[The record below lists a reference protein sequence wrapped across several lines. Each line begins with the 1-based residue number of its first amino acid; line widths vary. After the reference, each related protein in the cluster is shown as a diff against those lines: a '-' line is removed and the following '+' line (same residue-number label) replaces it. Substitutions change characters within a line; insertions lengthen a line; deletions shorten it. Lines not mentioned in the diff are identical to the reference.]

1 MKIDKSLIA
10 KYNQAAP
17 RYTSYPP
24 ANYFTEDFTAT
35 DYLHMLKASNS
46 KQPENIAFYVHI
58 PFCEQICFYCG
69 CNALKLH
76 KNSRVE
82 PYIVALKKE
91 VALVKKHLNPQ
102 RKISQIHFGGGTP
115 NAIDIR
121 YLKEII
127 ETLSSDFSFIEGAE
141 IAIECHPGLLS
152 FDKIDALLDAG
163 FNRFSLGIQDF
174 DTKVLEAV
182 NRRPAALH
190 VEDIVNYLREKLP
203 KVGIN
208 LDFIYGLPLQNADS
222 FAQSIARAIK
232 IAPDRL
238 VTFSYAHVPWLK
250 KHQEILQK
258 RGLPSSEEKMAMFE
272 AAAELMKNAGYK
284 AIGFDHF
291 AKAED
296 ELSIAIENKQLHR
309 NFQGYCT
316 RRTTGQVYAF
326 GVSGIS
332 QLYGGYAQN
341 TKSIDNYIAS
351 LDADEFPIE
360 KGLNATHEQSL
371 VREVINQL
379 MCNHYLHWHH
389 LAKAI
394 NTTSEEL
401 QSTCRYQA
409 DKLEEMAKDG
419 LLSYDS
425 EHIEVTEIGNVL
437 IRNIAALFDPMFES
451 GEGKYSKTV

>member
-1 MKIDKSLIA
+1 MTVDKSLIE

-24 ANYFTEDFTAT
+24 ANHFRDDFTGE
-35 DYLHMLKASNS
+35 DYLQMLEVSNS

-69 CNALKLH
+69 CNAIKLN
-76 KNSRVE
+76 KYSKVG
-82 PYIVALKKE
+82 PYISALKKE
-91 VALVKKHLNPQ
+91 IAIVKAQLDPS

-115 NAIDIR
+115 NAVDVR
-121 YLKEII
+121 YLQEII
-127 ETLSSDFSFIEGAE
+127 EELSEGFTFIDKAE

-152 FDKIDALLDAG
+152 FDKLDALLDAG

-174 DTKVLEAV
+174 DDKVLKAV
-182 NRRPAALH
+182 NRRPAAIP
-190 VEDIVNYLREKLP
+190 VEDIVSYLRSKLTT
-203 KVGIN
+203 VGIN
-208 LDFIYGLPLQNADS
+208 LDFIYGLPLQNKDS
-222 FAQSIARAIK
+222 YTQSIKKAIA
-232 IAPDRL
+232 IEPDRL

-258 RGLPSSEEKMAMFE
+258 QGLPSSEQKMAMFE
-272 AAAELMKNAGYK
+272 AAAQLMKDAGYK

-291 AKAED
+291 AKAND
-296 ELSIAIENKQLHR
+296 ELSVAVDNKQLHR

-332 QLYGGYAQN
+332 QLDSGYAQN
-341 TKSIDNYIAS
+341 TKSIDDYITS
-351 LDADEFPIE
+351 LNADKFPIE
-360 KGLNATHEQSL
+360 KGLSATREQSL

-379 MCNHYLHWHH
+379 MCNQYLHWEH

-394 NTTSEEL
+394 GTEADEL
-401 QSTCRYQA
+401 KAICGYKA
-409 DKLEEMAKDG
+409 EKLEDMAQDG
-419 LLSYDS
+419 LLHFDE
-425 EHIEVTEIGNVL
+425 EHIEVTETGSVL
-437 IRNIAALFDPMFES
+437 IRNIAALFDPMFEK